1 MSALD
6 QVKKMESI
14 RKKQLESIRK
24 QSPTGVGAISDKE
37 LKALRDSS
45 PTGIRPKTKRDGMKP
60 CVKGNCGQKPL
71 TGKTY
76 KDYI

>member
-6 QVKKMESI
+6 QVKKME
-14 RKKQLESIRK
+14 RLRK
-24 QSPTGVGAISDKE
+24 QSPTGVGAVSDKE

-60 CVKGNCGQKPL
+60 CVEGNCGQKSV
-71 TGKTY
+71 TGKMY